1 MNALEITGLCKT
13 YPDFT
18 LDNLNLTLPSGCVMG
33 LVGENGA
40 GKSTTIKLILNM
52 LRRDAG
58 QVSVLGMDNLTYDRR
73 IKEEVGVVLD
83 DVGFPGCLT
92 SKQIGNILRRTYQNW
107 SDETYAQLLKRLGLP
122 TDKAFDAFRA
132 A

>member
-1 MNALEITGLCKT
+1 
-13 YPDFT
+13 
-18 LDNLNLTLPSGCVMG
+18 
-33 LVGENGA
+33 
-40 GKSTTIKLILNM
+40 M

-92 SKQIGNILRRTYQNW
+92 PKQIGNILRRTYQIGTMILTR
-107 SDETYAQLLKRLGLP
+107 SSLKDSVCRRIKRLMP
-122 TDKAFDAFRA
+122 FRA